1 MTLQCKPAYGLTAWE
16 NTQGQVKQDE
26 TGDANN
32 SGRDSSIEQEH
43 D

>member
-1 MTLQCKPAYGLTAWE
+1 MLQCNPAYGFTAWE

-26 TGDANN
+26 TGNANN
-32 SGRDSSIEQEH
+32 SGHNSSIEQEQ